1 MVTTMPAPGRR
12 SSPGVAVGAGF
23 RSTSCGEQGCPQ
35 PKLAMRKHPDSKV
48 TWPSGT
54 PASVTITRAAIAV
67 RARYAARSSTPAC
80 RTPRC
85 AVNAAIKTPC
95 SPVGVPLVVPVAVGA
110 ALVVATCSSH
120 VAGMQS
126 TARTPAARPCIDGV
140 TVTGDVPDDKRRDM
154 IRYGSY
160 RAMNLLDGGGN
171 GRVHRQSW
179 L

>member
-1 MVTTMPAPGRR
+1 MPAPGRR

-23 RSTSCGEQGCPQ
+23 QSTSCGEQGCPQ
-35 PKLAMRKHPDSKV
+35 PNRAMRKHPDSKV

-80 RTPRC
+80 HTPRC
-85 AVNAAIKTPC
+85 AANAAIRTPC
-95 SPVGVPLVVPVAVGA
+95 SRVGVPLVVSIALGA
-110 ALVVATCSSH
+110 ALVAATCSLH
-120 VAGMQS
+120 VADMQS

-140 TVTGDVPDDKRRDM
+140 TVTHSVSSNNRRDV
-154 IRYGSY
+154 IRYGSS